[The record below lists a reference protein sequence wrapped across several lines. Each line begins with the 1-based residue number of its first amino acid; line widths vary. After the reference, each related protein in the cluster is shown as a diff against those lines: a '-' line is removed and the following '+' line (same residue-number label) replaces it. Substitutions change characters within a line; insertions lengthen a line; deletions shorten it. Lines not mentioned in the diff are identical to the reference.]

1 MAKLNKDKTVE
12 MKEKIVEQET
22 LKEFN
27 ETMTH
32 KLQEEKEKFD
42 KLTDQMITRK
52 EELRILNVQL
62 EEDTKTVDV

>member
-52 EELRILNVQL
+52 EELRLLNVQL